1 MPTLHRYATL
11 AALALMAMGLPAV
24 AADGAGDGTDKHR
37 TAQLERQLATLR
49 ESYALARADA
59 DEARSQLREIR
70 ARLEALGGAGLGESE
85 ERIID
90 TTAQL
95 EASRKELEALRA
107 SSLRLSSAIGAY
119 MQGAIVEDPQALL
132 ALEGA
137 LRDLDVA
144 LGLRQAPQSELA
156 GTVDEAQVLSID
168 SESGLIVINAGR
180 EARVEVGMPMEITR
194 GDQAI
199 ALAVVTDVRKKVSG
213 LLVQKHLNPAL
224 VVQVGDRASVRSTD

>member
-11 AALALMAMGLPAV
+11 AALAFMAMAQPAV
-24 AADGAGDGTDKHR
+24 AADGAGNGTDNHR
-37 TAQLERQLATLR
+37 IAQLERQLATLR

-59 DEARSQLREIR
+59 DEARRQLREIR
-70 ARLEALGGAGLGESE
+70 ARLEAMGGAGLGESE

-90 TTAQL
+90 ITAQL
-95 EASRKELEALRA
+95 EATRNELEALRQ
-107 SSLRLSSAIGAY
+107 SSLRLSAAITAY
-119 MQGAIVEDPQALL
+119 SQGALVEDPQALL

-144 LGLRQAPQSELA
+144 LGLRQAPQGELA
-156 GTVDEAQVLSID
+156 GTVDDAQVLSID

-180 EARVEVGMPMEITR
+180 EAKVEVGMPMEITR

-213 LLVQKHLNPAL
+213 MLVQKHLNPAL

>member
-1 MPTLHRYATL
+1 MLQRTASL
-11 AALALMAMGLPAV
+11 AALALVVCSLPV
-24 AADGAGDGTDKHR
+24 FADAEAGQGTERK
-37 TAQLERQLATLR
+37 TSQLERQLATLR

-59 DEARSQLREIR
+59 DEARSQLRDIR

-85 ERIID
+85 QRIID

-95 EASRKELEALRA
+95 EASRKENEQLRVGA
-107 SSLRLSSAIGAY
+107 MRLSSAIATYMRGA
-119 MQGAIVEDPQALL
+119 MVEDAQALVT
-132 ALEGA
+132 LEAA
-137 LRDLDVA
+137 LRDMDVA
-144 LGLRQAPQSELA
+144 LGLRQAPQSELS

-180 EARVEVGMPMEITR
+180 EARVEVGLPMEITR

-199 ALAVVTDVRKKVSG
+199 AMAVVTDVRKKVAG

-224 VVQVGDRASVRSTD
+224 VVQVGDRVSVRSND